1 MAAARLRDIPGAFT
15 ITDVA
20 TALETRR
27 DVARHRVRR
36 AVERG
41 YLMKTRA
48 VLLDEAE
55 RHIEYPVYYIPG
67 TSYPTVEKIK
77 GAINGTASRS

>member
-1 MAAARLRDIPGAFT
+1 MASAPRLRDIPGAFT
-15 ITDVA
+15 LSDVA
-20 TALETRR
+20 MAAGVRR

-41 YLMKTRA
+41 VLKSTRA

-67 TSYPTVEKIK
+67 NKKPSLEQIGET
-77 GAINGTASRS
+77 INGRS

>member
-1 MAAARLRDIPGAFT
+1 MATARLRDLPGAFT
-15 ITDVA
+15 LSDVA
-20 TALETRR
+20 MAAGVRR

-41 YLMKTRA
+41 VLNVTRA

-67 TSYPTVEKIK
+67 NSTPTMKEIGKT
-77 GAINGTASRS
+77 ING